1 MAEGLALK
9 IPPERFAKDDETQED
24 PNKSTSPT
32 GPTTAEKSK
41 DGDAASGAT
50 SDKQPETVSP
60 AAQTAQTA

>member
-9 IPPERFAKDDETQED
+9 IPPERFARDDEMQDD

-41 DGDAASGAT
+41 DGDAASGTT
-50 SDKQPETVSP
+50 SDKQLESAP
-60 AAQTAQTA
+60 AA